1 MQFDVD
7 IVVAVAVVVDA
18 DNDADADIDVE
29 FDADDGDDGTG
40 IDVGADDAYANV
52 SWRNR
57 AILRTRVDVPA
68 VVVAYRTN
76 LEVDSHLV
84 TAFYIDGPLF
94 FVLLYYHL
102 HCKRYLHCRCSETR
116 LICFYL
122 NLNLNWN
129 NRA

>member
-7 IVVAVAVVVDA
+7 IVVVVAVAVDA

-29 FDADDGDDGTG
+29 FDADDGDDDID

-52 SWRNR
+52 FWRNR
-57 AILRTRVDVPA
+57 ATLRTRVDVLV
-68 VVVAYRTN
+68 VVVACRTN

-84 TAFYIDGPLF
+84 TAFYIDDQLF
-94 FVLLYYHL
+94 FALLHYHL
-102 HCKRYLHCRCSETR
+102 HYKRYLHCRCSETR